1 MGLISRVS
9 SRTYRS
15 LLTNLK
21 MTTEIQQGYSVQNVC
36 AYGYSA
42 LCFIGG
48 AIGYAKS
55 GSLPS
60 IIAGSAIGLINAGGT
75 YAENDTAQLASSGV
89 MGKRFFATGKVMP
102 PGFFFGVSTVY
113 FSYQLLNK
121 MKREKALIAMSKKDS
136 RSD

>member
-75 YAENDTAQLASSGV
+75 YDTAQLVSSGV
-89 MGKRFFATGKVMP
+89 MGVVMGKRSFATGKVMP

-121 MKREKALIAMSKKDS
+121 MKREKALIAASVNIFLE
-136 RSD
+136 